1 MNALPQPPSGNI
13 AELLLQKAQEHPDKV
28 ALVFPTN
35 KGDIA
40 YTYAQLQD
48 LVWSFMQELRAHNIQ
63 ENDRIVILFP
73 VSVELY
79 TLIAAIYSIGAVA
92 VLIDPGMGLS
102 RITSAL
108 QTAKPKA
115 LVSTKAALKFRWF
128 IPALW
133 NIQTFFCIN
142 GTSWGCIPLGQPKTK
157 AHPQDIVPRK
167 ENDQA
172 LITFTSGSTGAPK
185 GANRHHQ
192 FLLAQHHALLQ
203 SFPPHENQIDMT
215 CFPVVVFHN
224 LSCGHTTIIPECDIS
239 KPASMRPDIICTQMQ
254 QYSVTSLS
262 AAPVFIDRLTTYL
275 KESKEELPCL
285 KIMAL
290 GGAPITAKV
299 QQNICDTLPHVDSI
313 AVYGSTE
320 AEPMAHHHIHTPIIE
335 KEAFIAGTP
344 VDFIK
349 LKVVILPEEPPQN
362 QDISP
367 FETKGVGE
375 IIVSGPHVNQ
385 GYIDNPKANAENKIR
400 DEQGKIWH
408 RTGDRGY
415 FDEQGCLWLTG
426 RSNDIVHHEKN
437 ILDPFPIESRL
448 LKLPFVKQAAL
459 LESNQKGYL
468 FLNVDPKNEDIGSTI
483 KENLKESEQ
492 NLIICIADALPVD
505 GRHNSKIDRPTI
517 RKWLRHAWWYARTQY
532 KEISS

>member
-1 MNALPQPPSGNI
+1 MNALPHPPSGNI
-13 AELLLQKAQEHPDKV
+13 AELLLQKAQEHPDKI
-28 ALVFPTN
+28 ALVFPHN
-35 KGDIA
+35 KGDIE

-48 LVWSFMQELRAHNIQ
+48 LVWTFMQELREHNIQ

-108 QTAKPKA
+108 KTAKPKA

-133 NIQTFFCIN
+133 RIQTFFCIN
-142 GTSWGCIPLGQPKTK
+142 GTSWGCIPIGQSQKE
-157 AHPQDIVPRK
+157 PQPQSIIPRK
-167 ENDQA
+167 EQDQA

-192 FLLAQHHALLQ
+192 FLLAQHHALLK

-224 LSCGHTTIIPECDIS
+224 LSCGHTTIIPDCDIS
-239 KPASMRPDIICTQMQ
+239 KPASMSPDIVCTQMQ

-262 AAPVFIDRLTTYL
+262 AAPAFIDKLTTYL
-275 KESKEELPCL
+275 KNSREKLPSL
-285 KIMAL
+285 KVMAL
-290 GGAPITAKV
+290 GGAPISARL
-299 QQNICDTLPHVDSI
+299 QQNICETLPHVDSI

-320 AEPMAHHHIHTPIIE
+320 AEPIAHHHIHTPIID
-335 KEAFIAGTP
+335 KDAFIAGTP
-344 VDFIK
+344 VDFIE
-349 LKVVILPEEPPQN
+349 LKVVNFPNSPPQN
-362 QDISP
+362 QDVST
-367 FETKGVGE
+367 FETQEVGE
-375 IIVSGPHVNQ
+375 IIVSGTHVNQ
-385 GYIDNPKANAENKIR
+385 SYIDNPKANAENKIK
-400 DEQGKIWH
+400 DGKGKIWH

-415 FDEQGCLWLTG
+415 FDEHGCLWLTG
-426 RSNDIVHHEKN
+426 RINDIVHHSQQV
-437 ILDPFPIESRL
+437 LDPFPLESRL
-448 LKLPFVKQAAL
+448 LKIPFIKQVAL

-468 FLNVDPKNEDIGSTI
+468 FLSVDKTTDDVISTI
-483 KENLKESEQ
+483 KNRLLESEK
-492 NLIICIADALPVD
+492 NLIICLADALPVD

-517 RKWLRHAWWYARTQY
+517 RKWLRYAWWYTRTQY
-532 KEISS
+532 KELSS